1 MGEPEGKVELIL
13 LINYEGV
20 LSSLIKNQILDP
32 LSCVLLNKTRSGSRI
47 FFQSDWSFKRLCI
60 YYATD
65 SDSIP
70 TLKKKS
76 IFKIRYLTKEQF
88 SVKIPN

>member
-13 LINYEGV
+13 LINYVGV

-47 FFQSDWSFKRLCI
+47 FFNQIGVSRDCAFIMQQIQIAFQR
-60 YYATD
+60 
-65 SDSIP
+65 
-70 TLKKKS
+70 
-76 IFKIRYLTKEQF
+76 
-88 SVKIPN
+88 